1 MPSEDDL
8 FSDGIFTIHCF
19 GFDAWLRNPYH
30 IVYKLIVFYIA
41 IIMKKLSRIVFSIV
55 LLGFSA
61 ALPAQTY
68 SVYFN
73 QNGKLTA
80 TMSSAAYIRQ
90 YSVAAGIAHAQDF
103 YYPSMKKYSEPYIVA
118 STQIKSFV
126 PTLQNGMLILWHF
139 NGQKKMA
146 GGFSKGKPDG
156 EWVNWYPNGKKSA
169 VMPYKNGLS
178 EGTGYR
184 YYRNGGKESEIQ
196 FKQNKANGVW
206 KQWYADGSIKTEMV
220 MVNDEPAKILTWDES
235 GRLLSELSIR
245 HHKRNGV
252 VLEWYEDGSKK
263 SEAVYQDDKLV
274 RKTQWDKDDYLI
286 EP

>member
-1 MPSEDDL
+1 
-8 FSDGIFTIHCF
+8 
-19 GFDAWLRNPYH
+19 
-30 IVYKLIVFYIA
+30 
-41 IIMKKLSRIVFSIV
+41 
-55 LLGFSA
+55 
-61 ALPAQTY
+61 
-68 SVYFN
+68 
-73 QNGKLTA
+73 
-80 TMSSAAYIRQ
+80 
-90 YSVAAGIAHAQDF
+90 
-103 YYPSMKKYSEPYIVA
+103 
-118 STQIKSFV
+118 
-126 PTLQNGMLILWHF
+126 
-139 NGQKKMA
+139 MA

-252 VLEWYEDGSKK
+252 VLE
-263 SEAVYQDDKLV
+263 
-274 RKTQWDKDDYLI
+274 
-286 EP
+286 

>member
-1 MPSEDDL
+1 
-8 FSDGIFTIHCF
+8 
-19 GFDAWLRNPYH
+19 
-30 IVYKLIVFYIA
+30 
-41 IIMKKLSRIVFSIV
+41 MKKLSRIVFSTV

-90 YSVAAGIAHAQDF
+90 YSVVAGIAHAQDF

-184 YYRNGGKESEIQ
+184 YYRNGGKESKIQ

-245 HHKRNGV
+245 HHQRNGV

-274 RKTQWDKDDYLI
+274 RKTQWDKDGYLI